1 MSHQPEE
8 KPMRAL
14 LCTAFLALTACA
26 AAPNVRAG
34 NLLDLAV
41 VDRDTGETLRTYRD
55 HGKLYVAGTP
65 GHRYSVR
72 LINRTGSR
80 VLTVLSVDGVN
91 AVTGETASANQSG
104 YVLDAWESTEIAG
117 WRKSND
123 EIAQFNFT
131 ALPDSY
137 ASRTG
142 RPANVGVIGV
152 AVFTERVPAWRER
165 ERDDEIARAEAPPA
179 PPSPS
184 GTLDSRAQSSAAGA
198 AAPMQSPAPAKEMQ
212 PADKARSLAK
222 TEERLGT
229 GHGAREYSHVDNT
242 TFDRA
247 SRWPAEQLSIFYD
260 SYRNLVAQGIIERPI
275 ARRDPQPFPNGFV
288 PDPPAR

>member
-1 MSHQPEE
+1 
-8 KPMRAL
+8 MRAL
-14 LCTAFLALTACA
+14 LFTALLAVSATTSATACA
-26 AAPNVRAG
+26 G
-34 NLLDLAV
+34 SLLDLSV

-72 LINRTGSR
+72 LSNRTGGR

-91 AVTGETASANQSG
+91 AVTGQTASPDQSG
-104 YVLDAWESTEIAG
+104 YVLDPWESTEIAG

-137 ASRTG
+137 AARTG

-152 AVFTERVPAWRER
+152 AVFTERAPVWR
-165 ERDDEIARAEAPPA
+165 ERDDEIARAEPPA
-179 PPSPS
+179 PMK
-184 GTLDSRAQSSAAGA
+184 DSSANRAQDSASAGAPAPA
-198 AAPMQSPAPAKEMQ
+198 AAPSEKQAESRVGA
-212 PADKARSLAK
+212 LAK
-222 TEERLGT
+222 SEERLGT

-242 TFDRA
+242 TFERA
-247 SRWPAEQLSIFYD
+247 TRYPAEQLSIWYD

-288 PDPPAR
+288 PDPPSR

>member
-1 MSHQPEE
+1 
-8 KPMRAL
+8 MRAL
-14 LCTAFLALTACA
+14 FLTALLALSATTSATACA
-26 AAPNVRAG
+26 G
-34 NLLDLAV
+34 SLLDLSV
-41 VDRDTGETLRTYRD
+41 VDRDTGETLKTYRD
-55 HGKLYVAGTP
+55 HGKLYIAGTP

-72 LINRTGSR
+72 LANRTGGR

-91 AVTGETASANQSG
+91 AVTGQTASPDQSG
-104 YVLDAWESTEIAG
+104 YVLDPWESTEIAG

-137 ASRTG
+137 AARTG

-152 AVFTERVPAWRER
+152 AVFTERAPVWR
-165 ERDDEIARAEAPPA
+165 ERDDEIARAEPPPA
-179 PPSPS
+179 PMKDGSAN
-184 GTLDSRAQSSAAGA
+184 RAQDSAAAGA
-198 AAPMQSPAPAKEMQ
+198 PASAAARAAQAE
-212 PADKARSLAK
+212 DKVGALAK
-222 TEERLGT
+222 SEERLGT

-242 TFDRA
+242 TFERA
-247 SRWPAEQLSIFYD
+247 TRYPAEQLSIWYD